1 MTANVDFAYLAEAM
15 SESGASPLSLG
26 DREIRGL
33 RAVTLRTIPETQL
46 TLDSTT
52 TTTTPSPCPS
62 TAETPGPIS
71 QSRFLTSLGLQPR
84 LAALLRSAPTPER
97 RAEIESA
104 AKRLVDQ
111 TGMGAQY
118 KIMGV
123 VPKGMG
129 ARQDPPGVF
138 PFNLD

>member
-1 MTANVDFAYLAEAM
+1 MVRVPY
-15 SESGASPLSLG
+15 
-26 DREIRGL
+26 
-33 RAVTLRTIPETQL
+33 VTEL

-52 TTTTPSPCPS
+52 PRRRWA
-62 TAETPGPIS
+62 AETPGPIS

-97 RAEIESA
+97 RTEIESA
-104 AKRLVDQ
+104 AKRLVDP

-118 KIMGV
+118 KIMAV
-123 VPKGMG
+123 VPKGTG
-129 ARQDPPGVF
+129 AKQDPAGVF

>member
-1 MTANVDFAYLAEAM
+1 MNAVGVACEM
-15 SESGASPLSLG
+15 SQS
-26 DREIRGL
+26 
-33 RAVTLRTIPETQL
+33 ETQL
-46 TLDSTT
+46 TLDSTNHNRPT
-52 TTTTPSPCPS
+52 PIPSPSPS
-62 TAETPGPIS
+62 PSPSAAETPGPIS

-97 RAEIESA
+97 RTEIESA

-123 VPKGMG
+123 VPKGTG
-129 ARQDPPGVF
+129 ARQEEGVF